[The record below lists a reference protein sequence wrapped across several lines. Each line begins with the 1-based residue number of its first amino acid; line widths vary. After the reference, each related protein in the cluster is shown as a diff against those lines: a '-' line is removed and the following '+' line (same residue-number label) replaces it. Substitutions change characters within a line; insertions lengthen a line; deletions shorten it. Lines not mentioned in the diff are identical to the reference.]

1 MSDMPER
8 TAVYHIRGEEG
19 ELLYIG
25 MTRSLRTRWNGHA
38 GNQPWWDELRSM
50 TVDWYPSREEADDA
64 ERAAIEAEEP
74 KYNKK
79 YLAPRRE
86 RQQPARR
93 GRVCM
98 SVNELVALPVE
109 VGIVAAGRALGM
121 GRGGAYKHAK
131 AGTFPFPV
139 QQANGRYTV
148 LKSDLMRFFGIGMDG
163 KPLRVAETHQAG
175 AA

>member
-1 MSDMPER
+1 MTPAPER
-8 TAVYHIRGEEG
+8 TAVYRIRGEGG

-38 GNQPWWDELRSM
+38 DNQPWWDELRSM

-64 ERAAIEAEEP
+64 ERAAIEAEKP

-86 RQQPARR
+86 RQPSTPR
-93 GRVCM
+93 GRVYM
-98 SVNELVALPVE
+98 HVHELVALPVE
-109 VGIVAAGRALGM
+109 VGVVAAGRALGM
-121 GRGGAYKHAK
+121 GRGGAYMHAK
-131 AGTFPFPV
+131 AGTLPFPV
-139 QQANGRYTV
+139 QRVNGKYIV
-148 LKSDLMRFFGIGMDG
+148 LKPDLMRFFGLDMDG
-163 KPLRVAETHQAG
+163 KALPPKSAAG